1 MKYVIQFLIIAAFAF
16 VGELLHWFIPLPIPA
31 SIYGIVLLFIAL
43 ELKWVK
49 VSDIREV
56 SSFLI
61 AVMPIMFIPAA
72 AGLMESWGAVK
83 SLIGKYALITVVS
96 TFVVMG
102 VAGAVTQFVIRH
114 SGRRKP
120 REDTPKQ
127 FPGRNVTNEIEP
139 TSGTTNLNLS

>member
-16 VGELLHWFIPLPIPA
+16 IGELLHWFIPLPIPA

-49 VSDIREV
+49 ISDIREV

-83 SLIGKYALITVVS
+83 SSVWEYALITIVS

-102 VAGAVTQFVIRH
+102 VSGAVTQFVIWR
-114 SGRRKP
+114 GK
-120 REDTPKQ
+120 K
-127 FPGRNVTNEIEP
+127 NEQIKKRSE
-139 TSGTTNLNLS
+139 TETK

>member
-72 AGLMESWGAVK
+72 TGLMESWGAVK
-83 SLIGKYALITVVS
+83 SSVWEYALITIVS

-102 VAGAVTQFVIRH
+102 VSGAVTQFVIWRGKKNEQIKKH
-114 SGRRKP
+114 SETETK
-120 REDTPKQ
+120 
-127 FPGRNVTNEIEP
+127 
-139 TSGTTNLNLS
+139 

>member
-16 VGELLHWFIPLPIPA
+16 IGELLHWFIPLPIPA

-83 SLIGKYALITVVS
+83 SSVWEYALITIVS

-102 VAGAVTQFVIRH
+102 VSGAVTQFVIWR
-114 SGRRKP
+114 GK
-120 REDTPKQ
+120 K
-127 FPGRNVTNEIEP
+127 NEQIKKRSE
-139 TSGTTNLNLS
+139 TETK

>member
-16 VGELLHWFIPLPIPA
+16 IGELLHWFIPLPIPA

-83 SLIGKYALITVVS
+83 SSVWEYALITIVS

-102 VAGAVTQFVIRH
+102 VSGTVTQFVIWR
-114 SGRRKP
+114 GK
-120 REDTPKQ
+120 K
-127 FPGRNVTNEIEP
+127 NEQVKKRSE
-139 TSGTTNLNLS
+139 TETK

>member
-16 VGELLHWFIPLPIPA
+16 IGELLHWFIPLPIPA

-49 VSDIREV
+49 ISDIREV

-83 SLIGKYALITVVS
+83 SSVWEYALITIVS

-102 VAGAVTQFVIRH
+102 VSGAVTQFVIWR
-114 SGRRKP
+114 GK
-120 REDTPKQ
+120 KK
-127 FPGRNVTNEIEP
+127 NEQVKKRSE
-139 TSGTTNLNLS
+139 TETK

>member
-16 VGELLHWFIPLPIPA
+16 IGELLHWFIPLPIPA

-43 ELKWVK
+43 EMKWVK

-83 SLIGKYALITVVS
+83 SSVWEYALITIVS

-102 VAGAVTQFVIRH
+102 VSGAVTQFVIWR
-114 SGRRKP
+114 GK
-120 REDTPKQ
+120 K
-127 FPGRNVTNEIEP
+127 NEKVKKRSE
-139 TSGTTNLNLS
+139 TEKK

>member
-16 VGELLHWFIPLPIPA
+16 IGELLHWFIPLPIPA

-83 SLIGKYALITVVS
+83 SSVWEYALTTIVS

-102 VAGAVTQFVIRH
+102 VSGAVTQFVIWR
-114 SGRRKP
+114 GK
-120 REDTPKQ
+120 KK
-127 FPGRNVTNEIEP
+127 NEQVKKRSE
-139 TSGTTNLNLS
+139 TETK

>member
-16 VGELLHWFIPLPIPA
+16 IGELLHWFIPLPIPA

-61 AVMPIMFIPAA
+61 AVM
-72 AGLMESWGAVK
+72 G
-83 SLIGKYALITVVS
+83 VS
-96 TFVVMG
+96 
-102 VAGAVTQFVIRH
+102 GAVTQFVIWR
-114 SGRRKP
+114 GK
-120 REDTPKQ
+120 K
-127 FPGRNVTNEIEP
+127 NEQVKKRSE
-139 TSGTTNLNLS
+139 TETK

>member
-16 VGELLHWFIPLPIPA
+16 IGELLHWFIPLPIPA

-49 VSDIREV
+49 ISDIREV

-61 AVMPIMFIPAA
+61 AVIPIMFIPAA

-83 SLIGKYALITVVS
+83 SSVWEYALIAIVS

-102 VAGAVTQFVIRH
+102 VSGAVTQFVIWR
-114 SGRRKP
+114 GK
-120 REDTPKQ
+120 KK
-127 FPGRNVTNEIEP
+127 NEQVKKRSE
-139 TSGTTNLNLS
+139 TETK

>member
-16 VGELLHWFIPLPIPA
+16 IGELLHWFIPLPIPA

-49 VSDIREV
+49 ISDIREV

-83 SLIGKYALITVVS
+83 SSVWEYALITIVS

-102 VAGAVTQFVIRH
+102 VSGAVTQFVIWR
-114 SGRRKP
+114 GK
-120 REDTPKQ
+120 K
-127 FPGRNVTNEIEP
+127 NEQVKKRSEAE
-139 TSGTTNLNLS
+139 TK

>member
-16 VGELLHWFIPLPIPA
+16 IGELLHWFIPLPIPA

-83 SLIGKYALITVVS
+83 SSVWEYALITIVS

-102 VAGAVTQFVIRH
+102 VSGAVTQFVIWR
-114 SGRRKP
+114 GK
-120 REDTPKQ
+120 KK
-127 FPGRNVTNEIEP
+127 NEQIKKRSE
-139 TSGTTNLNLS
+139 TETK

>member
-1 MKYVIQFLIIAAFAF
+1 MKYVIQFLIIEAFAF
-16 VGELLHWFIPLPIPA
+16 IGELLHWFIPLPIPA

-83 SLIGKYALITVVS
+83 SSVWEYALITIVS

-102 VAGAVTQFVIRH
+102 VSGAVTQFVIRR
-114 SGRRKP
+114 GK
-120 REDTPKQ
+120 K
-127 FPGRNVTNEIEP
+127 NEQIKKRSE
-139 TSGTTNLNLS
+139 TETK

>member
-16 VGELLHWFIPLPIPA
+16 IGELLHWFIPLPIPA
-31 SIYGIVLLFIAL
+31 SIYGIVLLFISL

-83 SLIGKYALITVVS
+83 SSMWEYALITIVS

-102 VAGAVTQFVIRH
+102 VSGAVTQFVIWR
-114 SGRRKP
+114 GK
-120 REDTPKQ
+120 KK
-127 FPGRNVTNEIEP
+127 NEQVKKRSE
-139 TSGTTNLNLS
+139 TETK

>member
-16 VGELLHWFIPLPIPA
+16 IGELLHWFIPLPIPA

-61 AVMPIMFIPAA
+61 AVMPIMLIPAA

-83 SLIGKYALITVVS
+83 SSVWEYALITIVS

-102 VAGAVTQFVIRH
+102 VSGAVTQFVIWR
-114 SGRRKP
+114 GK
-120 REDTPKQ
+120 K
-127 FPGRNVTNEIEP
+127 NEQVKKRSE
-139 TSGTTNLNLS
+139 T

>member
-49 VSDIREV
+49 VSDVREV

-83 SLIGKYALITVVS
+83 SSVWEYALITIVS

-102 VAGAVTQFVIRH
+102 VSGAVTQFVIW
-114 SGRRKP
+114 
-120 REDTPKQ
+120 REKKK
-127 FPGRNVTNEIEP
+127 NEQVKKRSE
-139 TSGTTNLNLS
+139 TETK

>member
-43 ELKWVK
+43 ELRWVK

-83 SLIGKYALITVVS
+83 SSVWEYALITIVS

-102 VAGAVTQFVIRH
+102 VSGAVTQFVIRR
-114 SGRRKP
+114 GK
-120 REDTPKQ
+120 K
-127 FPGRNVTNEIEP
+127 NEQIKKRSE
-139 TSGTTNLNLS
+139 TETK

>member
-16 VGELLHWFIPLPIPA
+16 IGELLHWFIPLPIPA

-43 ELKWVK
+43 EMKWVK

-61 AVMPIMFIPAA
+61 AIMPIMFIPAA

-83 SLIGKYALITVVS
+83 SSVWEYALITIVS

-102 VAGAVTQFVIRH
+102 VSGAVTQFVIWR
-114 SGRRKP
+114 GK
-120 REDTPKQ
+120 KK
-127 FPGRNVTNEIEP
+127 NEQVKKRSE
-139 TSGTTNLNLS
+139 TETK

>member
-16 VGELLHWFIPLPIPA
+16 IGELLHWFIPLPIPA

-61 AVMPIMFIPAA
+61 AVMPIVFIPAA

-83 SLIGKYALITVVS
+83 SSVWEYALITIVS

-102 VAGAVTQFVIRH
+102 VSGAVTQFVIWR
-114 SGRRKP
+114 GK
-120 REDTPKQ
+120 KK
-127 FPGRNVTNEIEP
+127 NEQVKKRSE
-139 TSGTTNLNLS
+139 TETK

>member
-83 SLIGKYALITVVS
+83 SSVWEYALITIVS

-102 VAGAVTQFVIRH
+102 VSGAVTQFVIRR
-114 SGRRKP
+114 GKKNEQIKKRRETETK
-120 REDTPKQ
+120 
-127 FPGRNVTNEIEP
+127 
-139 TSGTTNLNLS
+139 

>member
-16 VGELLHWFIPLPIPA
+16 IGELLHWFIPLPIPA

-72 AGLMESWGAVK
+72 AGLMESWGAVQ
-83 SLIGKYALITVVS
+83 SSVW
-96 TFVVMG
+96 
-102 VAGAVTQFVIRH
+102 
-114 SGRRKP
+114 
-120 REDTPKQ
+120 E
-127 FPGRNVTNEIEP
+127 
-139 TSGTTNLNLS
+139 

>member
-72 AGLMESWGAVK
+72 AGLMESWGAVR
-83 SLIGKYALITVVS
+83 SSVWEYALITIVS

-102 VAGAVTQFVIRH
+102 VSGAVTQFVIRR
-114 SGRRKP
+114 GK
-120 REDTPKQ
+120 K
-127 FPGRNVTNEIEP
+127 NEQIKKRSE
-139 TSGTTNLNLS
+139 TETK

>member
-1 MKYVIQFLIIAAFAF
+1 M
-16 VGELLHWFIPLPIPA
+16 
-31 SIYGIVLLFIAL
+31 
-43 ELKWVK
+43 K

-83 SLIGKYALITVVS
+83 SSVWEYALITIVS

-102 VAGAVTQFVIRH
+102 VSGAVTQFVIWR
-114 SGRRKP
+114 GK
-120 REDTPKQ
+120 KK
-127 FPGRNVTNEIEP
+127 NEQVKKR
-139 TSGTTNLNLS
+139 SGTETK

>member
-16 VGELLHWFIPLPIPA
+16 IGELLHWFIPLPIPA

-43 ELKWVK
+43 EMKWVK

-83 SLIGKYALITVVS
+83 SSVWEYALITIVS

-102 VAGAVTQFVIRH
+102 VSGAVTQFVIWR
-114 SGRRKP
+114 GK
-120 REDTPKQ
+120 K
-127 FPGRNVTNEIEP
+127 NEQVKKRSE
-139 TSGTTNLNLS
+139 TETK

>member
-16 VGELLHWFIPLPIPA
+16 IGELLHWFIPLPIPA

-83 SLIGKYALITVVS
+83 SSVWEYALITIVS

-102 VAGAVTQFVIRH
+102 VSGAVTQFVIWR
-114 SGRRKP
+114 GK
-120 REDTPKQ
+120 K
-127 FPGRNVTNEIEP
+127 NEQVKKR
-139 TSGTTNLNLS
+139 SGTETK

>member
-16 VGELLHWFIPLPIPA
+16 IGELLHWFIPLPIPA

-83 SLIGKYALITVVS
+83 SSVWEYALITIVS

-102 VAGAVTQFVIRH
+102 VSGAVTQFVI
-114 SGRRKP
+114 
-120 REDTPKQ
+120 
-127 FPGRNVTNEIEP
+127 
-139 TSGTTNLNLS
+139 

>member
-61 AVMPIMFIPAA
+61 AVMPIMFSPAA

-83 SLIGKYALITVVS
+83 SSVWEYALITIVS

-102 VAGAVTQFVIRH
+102 VSGAVTQFVIRR
-114 SGRRKP
+114 GK
-120 REDTPKQ
+120 K
-127 FPGRNVTNEIEP
+127 NEQIKKRSE
-139 TSGTTNLNLS
+139 TETK

>member
-16 VGELLHWFIPLPIPA
+16 IGELLHWFIPLPIPA

-43 ELKWVK
+43 DLKWVK

-83 SLIGKYALITVVS
+83 SSVWEYALITIVS

-102 VAGAVTQFVIRH
+102 VSGAVTQFVIWR
-114 SGRRKP
+114 GK
-120 REDTPKQ
+120 KK
-127 FPGRNVTNEIEP
+127 NEQVKKRSE
-139 TSGTTNLNLS
+139 TETK

>member
-16 VGELLHWFIPLPIPA
+16 IGELLHWFIPLPIPA

-43 ELKWVK
+43 EMKWVK

-83 SLIGKYALITVVS
+83 SSVWEYALITIVS

-102 VAGAVTQFVIRH
+102 VSGAVTQFVIWR
-114 SGRRKP
+114 GK
-120 REDTPKQ
+120 KK
-127 FPGRNVTNEIEP
+127 NEQVKKRSE
-139 TSGTTNLNLS
+139 TETR

>member
-72 AGLMESWGAVK
+72 AGLMESWGAVRT
-83 SLIGKYALITVVS
+83 SVWEYALITIVS

-102 VAGAVTQFVIRH
+102 VSGAVTQFVIRR
-114 SGRRKP
+114 GK
-120 REDTPKQ
+120 K
-127 FPGRNVTNEIEP
+127 NEQVKKRSE
-139 TSGTTNLNLS
+139 TETK

>member
-16 VGELLHWFIPLPIPA
+16 IGELLHWFIPLPIPA

-49 VSDIREV
+49 ISDIREV
-56 SSFLI
+56 SSFLV

-83 SLIGKYALITVVS
+83 SSVWEYALITIVS

-102 VAGAVTQFVIRH
+102 VSGAVTQFVIWR
-114 SGRRKP
+114 GK
-120 REDTPKQ
+120 K
-127 FPGRNVTNEIEP
+127 NEQVKKRSE
-139 TSGTTNLNLS
+139 TETK

>member
-16 VGELLHWFIPLPIPA
+16 IGELLHWFIPLPIPA

-72 AGLMESWGAVK
+72 AGLMESWGAVR
-83 SLIGKYALITVVS
+83 SSVWEYALITIVS

-102 VAGAVTQFVIRH
+102 VSGAVTQFVIRR
-114 SGRRKP
+114 GK
-120 REDTPKQ
+120 K
-127 FPGRNVTNEIEP
+127 NEQIKKRSE
-139 TSGTTNLNLS
+139 TETK

>member
-1 MKYVIQFLIIAAFAF
+1 MKYIIQFLIIAAFAF
-16 VGELLHWFIPLPIPA
+16 IGELLHWFIPLPIPA

-83 SLIGKYALITVVS
+83 SSVWEYALITIVS

-102 VAGAVTQFVIRH
+102 VSGAVTQFVIWR
-114 SGRRKP
+114 GK
-120 REDTPKQ
+120 KK
-127 FPGRNVTNEIEP
+127 NEQVKKRSE
-139 TSGTTNLNLS
+139 TETK

>member
-16 VGELLHWFIPLPIPA
+16 IGELLHWFIPLPIPA

-83 SLIGKYALITVVS
+83 SSVWEYALITIVS

-102 VAGAVTQFVIRH
+102 VSGAVTQFVIWR
-114 SGRRKP
+114 GKKN
-120 REDTPKQ
+120 EQ
-127 FPGRNVTNEIEP
+127 VTKRSETE
-139 TSGTTNLNLS
+139 TK

>member
-16 VGELLHWFIPLPIPA
+16 IGELLHWSIPLPIPA

-83 SLIGKYALITVVS
+83 SSVWEYALITIVS

-102 VAGAVTQFVIRH
+102 VSGAVTQFVIWR
-114 SGRRKP
+114 GK
-120 REDTPKQ
+120 KK
-127 FPGRNVTNEIEP
+127 NEQVKKRSE
-139 TSGTTNLNLS
+139 TETK

>member
-31 SIYGIVLLFIAL
+31 SIYGIALLFIAL
-43 ELKWVK
+43 DLKWVK

-83 SLIGKYALITVVS
+83 SSVWEYALITIVS

-102 VAGAVTQFVIRH
+102 VSGAVRQFVIRRGKK
-114 SGRRKP
+114 SEQVKKRSETETK
-120 REDTPKQ
+120 
-127 FPGRNVTNEIEP
+127 
-139 TSGTTNLNLS
+139 

>member
-16 VGELLHWFIPLPIPA
+16 IGELLHWFIPLPIPA

-83 SLIGKYALITVVS
+83 SSVWEYALITIVS

-102 VAGAVTQFVIRH
+102 VSGAVTQFVIRR
-114 SGRRKP
+114 GK
-120 REDTPKQ
+120 K
-127 FPGRNVTNEIEP
+127 NEQIKKRSE
-139 TSGTTNLNLS
+139 TETK

>member
-1 MKYVIQFLIIAAFAF
+1 MKYIIQFLIIAAFAF
-16 VGELLHWFIPLPIPA
+16 IGELLHWFIPLPIPA

-61 AVMPIMFIPAA
+61 AIMPIMFIPAA

-83 SLIGKYALITVVS
+83 SSVWEYALITIVS

-102 VAGAVTQFVIRH
+102 VSGAVTQFVIW
-114 SGRRKP
+114 RRK
-120 REDTPKQ
+120 KK
-127 FPGRNVTNEIEP
+127 NEQVKKRSEME
-139 TSGTTNLNLS
+139 TK

>member
-16 VGELLHWFIPLPIPA
+16 IGELLHWFIPLPIPA

-83 SLIGKYALITVVS
+83 SSVWEYALITIVS

-102 VAGAVTQFVIRH
+102 VSGAVTQFVIWR
-114 SGRRKP
+114 GK
-120 REDTPKQ
+120 KK
-127 FPGRNVTNEIEP
+127 NEQVKKRSEAE
-139 TSGTTNLNLS
+139 TK